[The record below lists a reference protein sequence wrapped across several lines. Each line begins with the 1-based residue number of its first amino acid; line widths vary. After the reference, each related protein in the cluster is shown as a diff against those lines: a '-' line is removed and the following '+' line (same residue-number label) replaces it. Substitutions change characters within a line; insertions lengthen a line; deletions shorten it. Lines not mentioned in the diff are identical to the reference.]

1 MLEIGSPVYV
11 RYRDHVLFKDMDPE
25 AFSAPFIRETIG
37 WLEGENDNSIQVVW
51 ERSAGANTPEK
62 AKQKATGLV
71 IMKSSIL
78 EMRKLNG
85 RHLYRAN
92 VGINDVDSAL
102 SLIADILNAVETFYD
117 KDGTTYRYGI
127 IQEGDAKELMEFLQS
142 SDELEK
148 YYRQKEFGDSPDE
161 Q

>member
-1 MLEIGSPVYV
+1 MLEIGSPIYV

-78 EMRKLNG
+78 EMLKLNG
-85 RHLYRAN
+85 RYLYRAN
-92 VGINDVDSAL
+92 VGINDAHAQENDDGPHIQAHSRAL
-102 SLIADILNAVETFYD
+102 E
-117 KDGTTYRYGI
+117 GTR
-127 IQEGDAKELMEFLQS
+127 QERGHLRSNNQ
-142 SDELEK
+142 
-148 YYRQKEFGDSPDE
+148 PDVGRGE
-161 Q
+161 RA